1 MDNMHT
7 DVRVQ
12 KVNLIICQRLSESL
26 KRSVF
31 VIISRILRIHFT
43 KKQFYNSNYH
53 NMLEKHRRRNTP
65 LRRPK
70 HSSSVEFTETDSGMN
85 MEKITRL
92 DRKNLFRKK
101 KKNVSAIDV
110 GAMGKLPVD
119 TPKQKLTFFY
129 RRKSKQKKPR

>member
-1 MDNMHT
+1 MDNIHT

-31 VIISRILRIHFT
+31 VIISRILGIHFT

-70 HSSSVEFTETDSGMN
+70 HSSSVEFTETDN
-85 MEKITRL
+85 RTNIEKNHQTRQ
-92 DRKNLFRKK
+92 DRFIPEK
-101 KKNVSAIDV
+101 
-110 GAMGKLPVD
+110 
-119 TPKQKLTFFY
+119 TFSDCC
-129 RRKSKQKKPR
+129 RGTEQAAS